1 MSRLIAV
8 VLVAAACSDPAP
20 APDHPSPEP
29 PPSWG
34 VPLTGGTMLVTHDG
48 RHAVIADP
56 DRDRV
61 VTVDLTTRQVVADVA
76 LAAGDEP
83 GRLVE
88 DGAGRI
94 HIALRRGG
102 AVATLAALTPGASV
116 TRRAVC
122 SEPRGIAYDPA
133 TDQLHVACSGGE
145 LVSFAAS
152 GGELLGGG
160 AQAGRL
166 LRLDRDLRD
175 VVVVGTELMV
185 TRFRTAELLTLDAQG
200 TVIRRVVPPVV
211 KRDAVV
217 SGVPVDPPS
226 EDPSGGPALVDA
238 VPAVAWRALAM
249 PDGRLV
255 IAHQRQVQ
263 TQLGMTPG
271 GYGGGCESGIVESAI
286 TVVAPGADPVAIA
299 PIAVGALPI
308 DLAVSRDGA
317 QIAML
322 TAGNRQVVVA
332 TAAALSV
339 ADGSGCPSGTA
350 TAPIDDQLGA
360 PSSLA
365 FGSDGALLVYY
376 PELPALVIR
385 RRSATGET
393 VTTIDLPGQ
402 LGYDSGRAM
411 FHAQTTLGIACASC
425 HPEGRDDGLVW
436 DFTELGLRRTQ
447 SLGGHILRRAPYHW
461 GADMADLD
469 QLMDNVFSNRMAG
482 GAITHSERV
491 SLGAWLDR
499 IPAPVAASPIDPAA
513 TARGQ
518 QLFESAQLACTSC
531 HAGDLF
537 TNNQRFDVGTG
548 GTFKV
553 PSLLGVGVRP
563 PYLHDG
569 CAPTLADRFGP
580 CGGGDLHGRT
590 SALTAPE
597 RADLIAYLESL

>member
-1 MSRLIAV
+1 MSRLIPVAL
-8 VLVAAACSDPAP
+8 VLAAWSCADPGPGPAP
-20 APDHPSPEP
+20 GHPSPEP

-34 VPLTGGTMLVTHDG
+34 VPLTGGTLLVTHDG

-61 VTVDLTTRQVVADVA
+61 VTVDLTTRQVVADLA
-76 LAAGDEP
+76 LSAGDEP

-102 AVATLAALTPGASV
+102 AVATLAAPTPGASL

-145 LVSFAAS
+145 LVSLPAS
-152 GGELLGGG
+152 GGALPGGG
-160 AQAGRL
+160 TQATRQ

-175 VVVVGTELMV
+175 VVVVGTQLMV

-200 TVIRRVVPPVV
+200 EVIGRVVPPVV
-211 KRDAVV
+211 KREVGA
-217 SGVPVDPPS
+217 GLPVAPGS
-226 EDPSGGPALVDA
+226 EPLVDA
-238 VPAVAWRALAM
+238 VPAVAWRMLAT

-263 TQLGMTPG
+263 TQLGMFPG
-271 GYGGGCESGIVESAI
+271 GYGGSCPSGIVESAV
-286 TVVAPGADPVAIA
+286 TVVSPGAAPVAVA
-299 PIAVGALPI
+299 PIAIGALPI
-308 DLAVSRDGA
+308 DLAISRDGA
-317 QIAML
+317 QIAVL
-322 TAGNRQVVVA
+322 SAGNHHVA
-332 TAAALSV
+332 LAPAAALS
-339 ADGSGCPSGTA
+339 APDGNRCPSEPA
-350 TAPIDDQLGA
+350 AAWIDDQLGA
-360 PSSLA
+360 PSSVA

-376 PELPALVIR
+376 PEVPAIVVH
-385 RRSATGET
+385 SGPAASGG
-393 VTTIDLPGQ
+393 VGVATTIELPGP
-402 LGYDSGRAM
+402 LGYDAGRAM
-411 FHAQTTLGIACASC
+411 FHAQTQLGIACASC

-436 DFTELGLRRTQ
+436 DFAELGLRRTQ
-447 SLGGHILRRAPYHW
+447 SLGGHVLRRAPYHW
-461 GADMADLD
+461 SADLADLD
-469 QLMDNVFSNRMAG
+469 QLMDSVFSNRMAG
-482 GAITHSERV
+482 GAVTHSERV

-499 IPAPVAASPIDPAA
+499 IPAPVAAAAIDPAA

-518 QLFESAQLACTSC
+518 HLFESAELACTTC
-531 HAGDLF
+531 HAGELF

-548 GTFKV
+548 GVFKV

-569 CAPTLADRFGP
+569 CAATLADRFGA
-580 CGGGDLHGRT
+580 CGGGDLHGHT

-597 RADLIAYLESL
+597 LADLIAYLEAL